1 MRKGQKEISLLRQ
14 SWGAISKK
22 VQIRKPAAMEVFVPM
37 FNLVEKLVRVQ
48 KYFQVGKYLITP
60 YWYEI
65 YLNSN
70 VYTRKSSCKCK
81 TWLDTPD

>member
-22 VQIRKPAAMEVFVPM
+22 VQIRKLAAMEVFVPM

-48 KYFQVGKYLITP
+48 KYFQVGEYLITP

-70 VYTRKSSCKCK
+70 VYTRKSSGKCK